1 MCCSEAEDERM
12 KKNIS
17 VRDSFKMTFP
27 TYSTRA
33 MRREFVQ
40 CFGWLAHD
48 TPAVLREMYWR
59 LTGDSSS
66 SANATEAEVDERVS
80 QLLDSEDPN
89 LIWDLRVNNQGR
101 PEKYEAFLEECK
113 KYIDSHMHVETAVDD
128 RRHDT
133 VGMDGE
139 VVTHLAV
146 AMNAQD
152 LYEAVKKRCSEDTP
166 IPSLQWLRLQFW
178 PRNASLR
185 TASTYTGRLKVKF
198 MIQAHQYRK
207 AHIDAHID
215 AHYASALFRYER
227 EFAVKY
233 AEYATFVSLD
243 DKHVIKVE
251 EPGLP
256 IAAVERGKKVLVS
269 LQKRFEVGDHD
280 FSKFS
285 LTPSVAL
292 VIDIPETVDGSFYRG
307 DVFVGLKENAFE
319 PSNPVRHMTELNSIL
334 RSRQDTKPILLLY
347 TDGGPDHRLTYISVK
362 LSLIALFLKRDLDYC
377 HCHCCVS
384 LIKNKNKMPPTT
396 PRSEP

>member
-1 MCCSEAEDERM
+1 
-12 KKNIS
+12 
-17 VRDSFKMTFP
+17 
-27 TYSTRA
+27 

-40 CFGWLAHD
+40 CFGRFTHD
-48 TPAVLREMYWR
+48 TPAVLREMYRR

-89 LIWDLRVNNQGR
+89 LIWDLHVNNQGR
-101 PEKYEAFLEECK
+101 LEKYEAFLEECK
-113 KYIDSHMHVETAVDD
+113 KYIDSHVETAVDD

-198 MIQAHQYRK
+198 MIQAREYRK
-207 AHIDAHID
+207 AHIDAY
-215 AHYASALFRYER
+215 YASALFRYER

-233 AEYATFVSLD
+233 AEYTTFVSLD
-243 DKHVIKVE
+243 DYI
-251 EPGLP
+251 
-256 IAAVERGKKVLVS
+256 
-269 LQKRFEVGDHD
+269 
-280 FSKFS
+280 
-285 LTPSVAL
+285 T
-292 VIDIPETVDGSFYRG
+292 
-307 DVFVGLKENAFE
+307 
-319 PSNPVRHMTELNSIL
+319 RHQGRRTWTAN
-334 RSRQDTKPILLLY
+334 
-347 TDGGPDHRLTYISVK
+347 
-362 LSLIALFLKRDLDYC
+362 
-377 HCHCCVS
+377 CCS
-384 LIKNKNKMPPTT
+384 
-396 PRSEP
+396 